1 MQDLSSAP
9 ALHSNCLPPL
19 LSKPAH
25 TFATPQSQAVQDA
38 PSLTYAWSWHLT
50 CASSGRWSTR
60 NLFSTACT
68 RAGTERG
75 AQSASLLEQTYRTRH
90 RDLHQPSSKTT
101 MQQGCCVCVA
111 RVGPAAGVDRW
122 HASHPE
128 PPARAALPQV
138 VHQPP
143 AQRGSTQ
150 QQRQDQASA
159 GHASATRTA
168 RQSDGA
174 RAALARRCSTAGTQQ
189 LAVCLRQASG
199 KRRLKSRPRLRISV
213 PFFTSHSQ
221 VLLHH
226 IVQRHAALEA
236 GGQQRP
242 R

>member
-101 MQQGCCVCVA
+101 MQQGCCVCCAGGPGSRGGPMA
-111 RVGPAAGVDRW
+111 RVSPRAARACRPAAGR
-122 HASHPE
+122 
-128 PPARAALPQV
+128 
-138 VHQPP
+138 
-143 AQRGSTQ
+143 
-150 QQRQDQASA
+150 ASA
-159 GHASATRTA
+159 ACTA
-168 RQSDGA
+168 RQHP
-174 RAALARRCSTAGTQQ
+174 AA
-189 LAVCLRQASG
+189 ASG
-199 KRRLKSRPRLRISV
+199 PSECRPCISHAHSKAERWGTSSIGKTVQHSRDSATCCVPAPSLREAA
-213 PFFTSHSQ
+213 PQ
-221 VLLHH
+221 VTATAPHFCSIFHQPLTGSAPPH
-226 IVQRHAALEA
+226 RPAAC
-236 GGQQRP
+236 RS
-242 R
+242 